1 LKGVFS
7 MKKGYVQVYTGD
19 GKGKTTASL
28 GLALRAVGRGMKV
41 IMFQFL
47 KGMAT
52 GELKSAELLKS
63 NFEIRRLAESK
74 KFTWEMTK
82 EEIEEL
88 KNKVREEYEDLL
100 KVLKSGEYDIVIVD
114 EAMAAIHSGLLSVD
128 DVLRLID
135 EKPEGVELIL
145 TGRSAPQEIIDRAD
159 LVTEMKEIKH
169 YYRKGV
175 PARVGIEI

>member
-1 LKGVFS
+1 
-7 MKKGYVQVYTGD
+7 
-19 GKGKTTASL
+19 
-28 GLALRAVGRGMKV
+28 
-41 IMFQFL
+41 
-47 KGMAT
+47 
-52 GELKSAELLKS
+52 
-63 NFEIRRLAESK
+63 
-74 KFTWEMTK
+74 MTK
-82 EEIEEL
+82 EEFEEL
-88 KNKVREEYEDLL
+88 KSKVKKEYEDLL

-145 TGRSAPQEIIDRAD
+145 TGRSAPQEILDRAD

>member
-1 LKGVFS
+1 

-28 GLALRAVGRGMKV
+28 GLAFRAVGRGMKV

-47 KGMAT
+47 KGMTT
-52 GELKSAELLKS
+52 GELKTAELLKP
-63 NFEIRRLAESK
+63 NFEIRRFAESK

-82 EEIEEL
+82 EEFEEL
-88 KNKVREEYEDLL
+88 KQMVKEEYNELL
-100 KVLKSGEYDIVIVD
+100 ETVKSGQYDIIIVD
-114 EAMAAIHSGLLSVD
+114 EVMAAIHSGLLTVEEI
-128 DVLRLID
+128 VRLID
-135 EKPEGVELIL
+135 EKPETVELIL
-145 TGRSAPQEIIDRAD
+145 TGRSAPQAIIDKAD

-169 YYRKGV
+169 YYKQGV